1 MIELG
6 LIINLVVFGLF
17 TIVLIIQS
25 ITEAKQEKKKREKYK
40 KAA

>member
-1 MIELG
+1 MMELG
-6 LIINLVVFGLF
+6 LIVNLVLFSLF
-17 TIVLIIQS
+17 TIALIIQS